1 MDHYNEQLVKKQT
14 EALDIVKRVLI
25 IAGTLLIA
33 CLCIY
38 SALAFRFL
46 PLIVLVFGVFYLSW
60 YLITATSVE
69 YEYIVTNNEMDI
81 DKIVGQRKRKRLITI
96 KLNTVTEWGKY
107 TEEKNHGADATVMAS
122 DATGMGAWYLLAK
135 HDKYGNVMVIF
146 TPTRETTANINHGV
160 PYAQRKKD
168 LVFDEQEENEE

>member
-14 EALDIVKRVLI
+14 EILDIVKRVLI
-25 IAGTLLIA
+25 IAGTMLITF
-33 CLCIY
+33 LCIFA
-38 SALAFRFL
+38 ALVFGFM

-60 YLITATSVE
+60 YMMTGTSVE
-69 YEYIVTNNEMDI
+69 YEYIVTNNDMDI

-107 TEEKNHGADATVMAS
+107 TEEKTHGANATVMAS
-122 DATGMGAWYLLAK
+122 DATGVGAWYLLAK
-135 HDKYGNVMVIF
+135 HDKFGNVMVIF
-146 TPTRETTANINHGV
+146 TPTKETAANINHGV